1 MARVKLSKLPNR
13 SIPHS
18 KHLLLL
24 LTLFVGAIALA
35 LLLDGLIQSAVYQS
49 LQQFAFWIGD
59 RYEQWF
65 TQHQPQINN
74 PLALMGLAFLGGLVA
89 SISPCILSLLPVN
102 LSYIGTREI
111 TSRRDAFFKAG
122 SFVLGVV
129 TVLSV
134 LGLFSSAAGLILIQF
149 RGYIQVAVGTIIVLM
164 GLSLVGIVQIP
175 RLRLNRFTSP
185 TGAGSNAIHSKEK
198 MSRRFVKHSRSSPQ
212 DSLRESRLQSVITS
226 FLTGPYGVGITF
238 ALVSSPCTSPIMISV
253 LTAAAATGSQWQST
267 LTMISY
273 AFGYTAI
280 IFLASLFT
288 GLAKQSRTL
297 LLHSD
302 AIIRL
307 ASVALLMVGMFYLI
321 SGSQWII
328 ATWA

>member
-24 LTLFVGAIALA
+24 IMLFVGAIALA
-35 LLLDGLIQSAVYQS
+35 LLLDGLIQSSVYQS

-65 TQHQPQINN
+65 TQHKYQINH
-74 PLALMGLAFLGGLVA
+74 PLALIGLAFLGGLVA

-129 TVLSV
+129 TVLSL

-149 RGYIQVAVGTIIVLM
+149 RGYIQVAVGAIIVLM
-164 GLSLVGIVQIP
+164 GLSLVGVVPIP

-185 TGAGSNAIHSKEK
+185 TGTGGNAVQLREK
-198 MSRRFVKHSRSSPQ
+198 MSRR
-212 DSLRESRLQSVITS
+212 SRLQALITS
-226 FLTGPYGVGITF
+226 FLIGPYGVGITF

-273 AFGYTAI
+273 SFGYTAI

-288 GLAKQSRTL
+288 GLAKQTRTL
-297 LLHSD
+297 LLHSNT
-302 AIIRL
+302 IIRL
-307 ASVALLMVGMFYLI
+307 ASVALLIVGVFYLI
-321 SGSQWII
+321 NGSQWII

>member
-1 MARVKLSKLPNR
+1 MTRVKLSKSPNR

-18 KHLLLL
+18 RHLLLL
-24 LTLFVGAIALA
+24 CAMFLGAIALT
-35 LLLDGLIQSAVYQS
+35 LLLNGFIQSSFYQS
-49 LQQFAFWIGD
+49 LQQFAFWTGD
-59 RYEQWF
+59 RYDQWF
-65 TQHQPQINN
+65 TQHQGQINN
-74 PLALMGLAFLGGLVA
+74 PLALIGLAFLGGLVA
-89 SISPCILSLLPVN
+89 SISPCILSLLPIN

-129 TVLSV
+129 TVLSL
-134 LGLFSSAAGLILIQF
+134 LGLFSSAAGLILIQL
-149 RGYIQVAVGTIIVLM
+149 RGYIQVLVGAIIILM
-164 GLSLVGIVQIP
+164 GFSLIGVVKIP
-175 RLRLNRFTSP
+175 RFRLNRFTP
-185 TGAGSNAIHSKEK
+185 APKKGIDAVPLKEK
-198 MSRRFVKHSRSSPQ
+198 MSRRFVKR
-212 DSLRESRLQSVITS
+212 SLRESRLQSVITS

-288 GLAKQSRTL
+288 GLAKQTRTL
-297 LLHSD
+297 LLHSNT
-302 AIIRL
+302 IIRL
-307 ASVALLMVGMFYLI
+307 ASVALLIVGMFYLI
-321 SGSQWII
+321 NGSQWII

>member
-1 MARVKLSKLPNR
+1 MARVKLSKLPDR

-24 LTLFVGAIALA
+24 IALFVGAIALV
-35 LLLDGLIQSAVYQS
+35 LLLDGLIQSSVYQS

-59 RYEQWF
+59 RYQQWF
-65 TQHQPQINN
+65 TQHQYQINH
-74 PLALMGLAFLGGLVA
+74 PLALIGLAFLGGLVA

-129 TVLSV
+129 TVLSL

-149 RGYIQVAVGTIIVLM
+149 RGYIQVAVGAIIVLM

-175 RLRLNRFTSP
+175 RLRLNRFTSANG
-185 TGAGSNAIHSKEK
+185 TGGSAVHSREK
-198 MSRRFVKHSRSSPQ
+198 MSRR
-212 DSLRESRLQSVITS
+212 SRLQSLITS

-273 AFGYTAI
+273 SFGYTAI

-288 GLAKQSRTL
+288 GLAKQTRTL
-297 LLHSD
+297 LLHSNT
-302 AIIRL
+302 IIRL

-321 SGSQWII
+321 NGSQWIV

>member
-1 MARVKLSKLPNR
+1 MARVKLSKLPHR
-13 SIPHS
+13 SLPHS

-24 LTLFVGAIALA
+24 IILFGSAIALA
-35 LLLDGLIQSAVYQS
+35 LLLEGLIQSSVFQS
-49 LQQFAFWIGD
+49 LQQFAFWTGD
-59 RYEQWF
+59 RYDQWF
-65 TQHQPQINN
+65 TQHQHQTHHPV
-74 PLALMGLAFLGGLVA
+74 ALIGLAFLGGLVA

-111 TSRRDAFFKAG
+111 TSRRDALFKAG

-149 RGYIQVAVGTIIVLM
+149 RGYIQVAVGAIIVLM
-164 GLSLVGIVQIP
+164 GLSLVGIIQIP
-175 RLRLNRFTSP
+175 RLRLNRFTSS
-185 TGAGSNAIHSKEK
+185 TGIGLNAVPSGEK
-198 MSRRFVKHSRSSPQ
+198 IPRRFVKQ
-212 DSLRESRLQSVITS
+212 SLGRSRLQSLITA

-288 GLAKQSRTL
+288 GLAKQTRTL
-297 LLHSD
+297 LLHSNT
-302 AIIRL
+302 IIRL
-307 ASVALLMVGMFYLI
+307 ASVALLIVGMFYLI
-321 SGSQWII
+321 NGSQWII

>member
-1 MARVKLSKLPNR
+1 M
-13 SIPHS
+13 
-18 KHLLLL
+18 LLI
-24 LTLFVGAIALA
+24 TLFVGAIALV
-35 LLLDGLIQSAVYQS
+35 LLLDGLIQSSVYQS

-59 RYEQWF
+59 RYQQWF
-65 TQHQPQINN
+65 TQHQYQINH
-74 PLALMGLAFLGGLVA
+74 PLALIGLAFLGGLVA

-129 TVLSV
+129 TVLSL

-149 RGYIQVAVGTIIVLM
+149 RGYIQVAVGAIIVLM

-175 RLRLNRFTSP
+175 RLRLNRFTSANG
-185 TGAGSNAIHSKEK
+185 TG
-198 MSRRFVKHSRSSPQ
+198 
-212 DSLRESRLQSVITS
+212 TS

-273 AFGYTAI
+273 SFGYTAI

-288 GLAKQSRTL
+288 GLAKQTRTL
-297 LLHSD
+297 LLHSNI
-302 AIIRL
+302 IIRL

-321 SGSQWII
+321 NGSQWIV

>member
-24 LTLFVGAIALA
+24 ILLFVGAITLA
-35 LLLDGLIQSAVYQS
+35 LLPNGLIQSSLYQS

-65 TQHQPQINN
+65 TQHKYQINH
-74 PLALMGLAFLGGLVA
+74 PLALTGLAFLGGLVA

-129 TVLSV
+129 TVLSL

-149 RGYIQVAVGTIIVLM
+149 RGYIQVAVGAIIVLM
-164 GLSLVGIVQIP
+164 GLSLVGVVQIP
-175 RLRLNRFTSP
+175 RLRLNRFTSVTR
-185 TGAGSNAIHSKEK
+185 TGGNAIQPGGK
-198 MSRRFVKHSRSSPQ
+198 MSRR
-212 DSLRESRLQSVITS
+212 SRLQSLITS
-226 FLTGPYGVGITF
+226 FLTGPYGVGVTF
-238 ALVSSPCTSPIMISV
+238 ALVSSPCTSAIMISV

-267 LTMISY
+267 LTMVSY
-273 AFGYTAI
+273 SFGYTAI

-288 GLAKQSRTL
+288 GLAKQTRTL
-297 LLHSD
+297 LLHSNT
-302 AIIRL
+302 IIQF
-307 ASVALLMVGMFYLI
+307 ASVALLMVGIFYLI
-321 SGSQWII
+321 NGSQWII

>member
-13 SIPHS
+13 LVPHS

-24 LTLFVGAIALA
+24 ILLFGSAIALA
-35 LLLDGLIQSAVYQS
+35 LLLEGLIQGSVFQS
-49 LQQFAFWIGD
+49 LQQFAFWTGD
-59 RYEQWF
+59 RYDQWF
-65 TQHQPQINN
+65 TQHQHQIHH
-74 PLALMGLAFLGGLVA
+74 PLALIGLAFLGGLVA

-149 RGYIQVAVGTIIVLM
+149 RGYIQVAVGGIIVLM
-164 GLSLVGIVQIP
+164 GLSLVGVVQVP
-175 RLRLNRFTSP
+175 RLRLNRPTSS
-185 TGAGSNAIHSKEK
+185 TGMGLDAAPAEAPSREK
-198 MSRRFVKHSRSSPQ
+198 VSRRFVKR
-212 DSLRESRLQSVITS
+212 SLRESRLRSLITS
-226 FLTGPYGVGITF
+226 FLTGPYGVGVTF

-288 GLAKQSRTL
+288 GLAKQTRTL
-297 LLHSD
+297 LLHSNT
-302 AIIRL
+302 IIRL
-307 ASVALLMVGMFYLI
+307 ASIALLIVGIFYLI
-321 SGSQWII
+321 NGSQWII

>member
-1 MARVKLSKLPNR
+1 MTRVKLSKLPNR
-13 SIPHS
+13 SIPYS

-24 LTLFVGAIALA
+24 LVMFVGAIALA
-35 LLLDGLIQSAVYQS
+35 LLLEGFIQSSIYQS

-65 TQHQPQINN
+65 TQHQHQINN
-74 PLALMGLAFLGGLVA
+74 PLALIGLAFLGGLVA

-111 TSRRDAFFKAG
+111 TSRRDALFKAS

-129 TVLSV
+129 TVLSL

-149 RGYIQVAVGTIIVLM
+149 RGYIQVVVGAIIILM
-164 GLSLVGIVQIP
+164 GFSLIGIIQIP
-175 RLRLNRFTSP
+175 RFRLNRFTSAP
-185 TGAGSNAIHSKEK
+185 KKGIDAVYLKEK
-198 MSRRFVKHSRSSPQ
+198 MSRR
-212 DSLRESRLQSVITS
+212 SRLQSVITS

-288 GLAKQSRTL
+288 GLAKQTRTL
-297 LLHSD
+297 LLHSNI
-302 AIIRL
+302 IIRL

-321 SGSQWII
+321 NGSQWII
-328 ATWA
+328 ATWV

>member
-13 SIPHS
+13 SLPHS
-18 KHLLLL
+18 KPLLLSIV
-24 LTLFVGAIALA
+24 LFVGAIALV
-35 LLLDGLIQSAVYQS
+35 LILERLIQNSLYQS
-49 LQQFAFWIGD
+49 LQQFAFWTGD

-65 TQHQPQINN
+65 TQHKYQINH
-74 PLALMGLAFLGGLVA
+74 PLALTGLAFLGGLVA

-129 TVLSV
+129 TILSV

-149 RGYIQVAVGTIIVLM
+149 RGYIQVAVGVIIVLM
-164 GLSLVGIVQIP
+164 GLSLIGVVQIP
-175 RLRLNRFTSP
+175 RLRSNRFTALAKP
-185 TGAGSNAIHSKEK
+185 GGSAVQPREK
-198 MSRRFVKHSRSSPQ
+198 MSRR
-212 DSLRESRLQSVITS
+212 SRLQSFITS

-288 GLAKQSRTL
+288 GLAKQTRTL
-297 LLHSD
+297 LLHSNT
-302 AIIRL
+302 IIRF
-307 ASVALLMVGMFYLI
+307 ASVALVMVGIFYLI
-321 SGSQWII
+321 TGSQWII
-328 ATWA
+328 ATWV

>member
-1 MARVKLSKLPNR
+1 MARVKLSKLPDR

-24 LTLFVGAIALA
+24 ITLFVGAIALV
-35 LLLDGLIQSAVYQS
+35 LLLDGLIQSSVYQS

-59 RYEQWF
+59 RYQQWF
-65 TQHQPQINN
+65 TQHQYQINH
-74 PLALMGLAFLGGLVA
+74 PLALIGLAFLGGLVA

-129 TVLSV
+129 TVLSL

-149 RGYIQVAVGTIIVLM
+149 RGYIQVTVGAIIVLM

-175 RLRLNRFTSP
+175 RLRLNRFTSANG
-185 TGAGSNAIHSKEK
+185 TGGSAVHSRGK
-198 MSRRFVKHSRSSPQ
+198 MSRR
-212 DSLRESRLQSVITS
+212 SRLQSIITS

-273 AFGYTAI
+273 SFGYTAI

-288 GLAKQSRTL
+288 GLAKQTRTL
-297 LLHSD
+297 LLHSNI
-302 AIIRL
+302 IIRL

-321 SGSQWII
+321 NGSQWIV